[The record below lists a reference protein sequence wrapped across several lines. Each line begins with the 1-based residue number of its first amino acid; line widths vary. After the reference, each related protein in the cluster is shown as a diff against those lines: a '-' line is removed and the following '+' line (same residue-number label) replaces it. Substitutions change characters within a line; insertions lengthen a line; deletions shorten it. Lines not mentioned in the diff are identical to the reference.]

1 MTGIARTEVKL
12 KSNNEYKLFKLK
24 SAWFDPANLLS
35 FVTDWVKQMLLQT
48 RGLWFK
54 PQC

>member
-1 MTGIARTEVKL
+1 MTGTARTEVKL
-12 KSNNEYKLFKLK
+12 KSENKLFKLK

-35 FVTDWVKQMLLQT
+35 FVTDWVRKMLLHA

-54 PQC
+54 PQY